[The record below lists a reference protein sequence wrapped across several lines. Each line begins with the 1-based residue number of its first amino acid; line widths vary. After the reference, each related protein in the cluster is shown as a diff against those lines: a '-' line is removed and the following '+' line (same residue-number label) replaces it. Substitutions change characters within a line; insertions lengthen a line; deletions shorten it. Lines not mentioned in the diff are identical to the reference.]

1 MNEEHRVVNGECTSA
16 DCTAY
21 SKCTISM
28 LKRLVQPKSYGK
40 TIIFG
45 KVVSSADLQYIV
57 NIGRTDRFR
66 KLGFRNLAVSQ
77 QDLPNM
83 SK

>member
-1 MNEEHRVVNGECTSA
+1 MVNGECTSA

-45 KVVSSADLQYIV
+45 KVVSSADLQNIV
-57 NIGRTDRFR
+57 MLRRLPGYKSACVAEKT
-66 KLGFRNLAVSQ
+66 LA
-77 QDLPNM
+77 
-83 SK
+83 